1 MKKSKLIT
9 IILIVF
15 IVGVI
20 VCGSVVVG
28 VYNAFLKPQSFH
40 DYVIPVSGDGTGY
53 YRHSYEELNEE
64 EKKIYSVILSEIYNQ
79 PERIEVPEL
88 TNGDLKKVYR
98 ALSFDNPDLFSIGL
112 KCKMYTGGYKTYFE
126 VDYVMDNE
134 TYKKHMEEVEAIAD
148 VIVAEA
154 NKFTSDYDKEKYVH
168 DYIVTHCTYETPV
181 EGSNAN
187 NIYGCLVEGK
197 AGCEGYSRAFQYLL
211 NKLDIDNR
219 VITGE
224 STEDGVNY
232 VPHMWN
238 YVTIN
243 NKHYFVDVTHDD
255 PQSTDA
261 VLLHTYFNINT
272 EELLRNHRNL
282 YQVVPLTTDTEHNY
296 FVMEGADIPVGS
308 GDVFESMV
316 YNAVNNAK
324 YNNQSI
330 VELRFPNGAV
340 AAQAMNTLFTDG
352 AIYNIYKEA
361 DIAVTPGASKF
372 YYMTNETMNTID
384 IFF

>member
-1 MKKSKLIT
+1 MKKSKLIS

-15 IVGVI
+15 VVGAV
-20 VCGSVVVG
+20 VCGSLIVG
-28 VYNAFLKPQSFH
+28 VYNAFLKPNSFH
-40 DYVIPVSGDGTGY
+40 NYIIPVSGDGTGY
-53 YRHSYEELNEE
+53 YRHSYNELNDE
-64 EKKIYSVILSEIYNQ
+64 EKKIYSIILAEIYNQ
-79 PERIEVPEL
+79 PEKIEIPAL
-88 TNGDLKKVYR
+88 TNGDLKKVYQ
-98 ALSFDNPDLFSIGL
+98 ALSFDNPDLFTIGL
-112 KCKMYTGGYKTYFE
+112 KCRMYTSGYKTFFE
-126 VDYVMDNE
+126 IDYVMDND
-134 TYKKHMEEVEAIAD
+134 TYKNCLKEVESIAN
-148 VIVAEA
+148 VIVSEA

-168 DYIVTHCTYETPV
+168 DYIINHCTYVEPT

-197 AGCEGYSRAFQYLL
+197 AGCEGYSRTFQYIL
-211 NKLDIDNR
+211 NKLNIDNR

-224 STEDGVNY
+224 STQDGVNY

-238 YVTIN
+238 YVTISGKN
-243 NKHYFVDVTHDD
+243 YFVDVTFDD
-255 PQSTDA
+255 PNSTSA

-282 YQVVPLTTDTEHNY
+282 YQVVPLLSDNEHNY
-296 FVMEGADIPVGS
+296 FVMEGAHIEVGS
-308 GDVFESMV
+308 GAELETKV
-316 YNAVNNAK
+316 YNAINNAK

-340 AAQAMNTLFTDG
+340 AAQAMNTLFNEG

-361 DIAVTPGASKF
+361 DVSVSTESINV